1 VNQDTFA
8 GQWKQLRGQA
18 KEWWGKLTDDE
29 LTQVEGKMDKLVG
42 FLQKKYGYTKDQA
55 EREIDARMDRAA

>member
-1 VNQDTFA
+1 MNQDTFA
-8 GQWKQLRGQA
+8 GQWKQLRGRA

-42 FLQKKYGYTKDQA
+42 LLQARYGYSKEQA
-55 EREIDARMDRAA
+55 EREIDQRMGRAA